1 LPAEIDIYTFK
12 SDYIHPL
19 KKGKIEAGIKTSF
32 VKNDNLV
39 NYERMVGGNWETDV
53 IRSNHFIYDEKY

>member
-1 LPAEIDIYTFK
+1 
-12 SDYIHPL
+12 L

-39 NYERMVGGNWETDV
+39 NYERLVGGNWETD
-53 IRSNHFIYDEKY
+53 ILRSNHFIYD